1 MEFSGC
7 GSDMVWL
14 CLVLTRNDA
23 LSRGVAV
30 RCFRFLPEWLL
41 ERNQVRKVRL
51 FRSIALLPL
60 EFRQEESSQAQK
72 DFVRKRNEIGD
83 QDVQEENGGG
93 EQKQVGESKLVEK
106 IRKRR

>member
-1 MEFSGC
+1 ME
-7 GSDMVWL
+7 
-14 CLVLTRNDA
+14 
-23 LSRGVAV
+23 
-30 RCFRFLPEWLL
+30 RCP
-41 ERNQVRKVRL
+41 QIQIIHL

-93 EQKQVGESKLVEK
+93 EQKQVGESKLGEK